1 MAIVKFQFSKERD
14 IKNIWRTFNSGESF
28 GKNFLEDINTEVR
41 TGISK
46 KNFEETREFLEKI
59 NEKIYSSYTLKNLIE
74 CLNKSWNEIEKVYI
88 ERLEKITK
96 RKICS
101 NSITGY
107 ITTISRCP
115 YDPKERSFMVSCF
128 GNLFDAMRTTG
139 HEIFHLQFH
148 EYFWNKVEKE
158 VGKEKTH
165 YIKEALTV
173 LLNIEFLDLW
183 FLKDKGYEIH
193 KELRNFIEEEWKKEK
208 DFDRLIDKCIDFV
221 K

>member
-14 IKNIWRTFNSGESF
+14 INNIWETCNSGKSF
-28 GKNFLEDINTEVR
+28 GKDFSADVDQKIKTE
-41 TGISK
+41 ISK
-46 KNFEETREFLEKI
+46 KNFKEAKEFLEKI
-59 NEKIYSSYTLKNLIE
+59 NEKIYSSHILKSLAD
-74 CLNKSWNEIEKVYI
+74 CLNESWNTIEKIYI

-101 NSITGY
+101 NSINGY

-115 YDPKERSFMVSCF
+115 YNPNESYFMVYCF
-128 GNLFDAMRTTG
+128 ENIFNAMRTAG

-148 EYFWNKVEKE
+148 KYFFDKVEKE

-183 FLKDKGYEIH
+183 FSKDRGYELH
-193 KELRNFIEEEWKKEK
+193 KELRKFIEKEWKQEKE
-208 DFDRLIDKCIDFV
+208 FDKLIDKCIDFV